1 MNDKTQ
7 TPFISIVIPA
17 RNARLTL
24 RACLDSLRNLNYPK
38 ERMEILLVD
47 GFSTDGT
54 REIAAS
60 YDLTIVDNPQ
70 KSHRTGVNRGFE
82 CAKGELVAYADADCI
97 VDENWIQ
104 NSLKY
109 FEADSQVAGV
119 TGPIHLPPEQSA
131 FAKAVA
137 FLFSLAA
144 TLGKS
149 SHKETQRVVEV
160 VKDFPTCNAIYR
172 KAALNTVMPL
182 AQNLLGGADI
192 ELNYLLR
199 QRGFSLLA
207 TPDVKVWHYKRETP
221 QGFFRQMYRY
231 AIMRLQLGKRW
242 GPILNLTHVA
252 VGLSVPLSIVWLS
265 LCVWINL
272 SFVLLFI
279 GLLTVGLLLVCPFAF
294 LQTRSFSATL
304 CVPLVIV
311 LAVTGWSIG
320 FCRELIFPV
329 S

>member
-1 MNDKTQ
+1 MNDKMQ
-7 TPFISIVIPA
+7 PPFISIVIPA
-17 RNARLTL
+17 RDAQRTL
-24 RACLDSLRNLNYPK
+24 KDCLDSLKNLNYPK
-38 ERMEILLVD
+38 ERMEILFVD
-47 GFSTDGT
+47 GFSTDNT

-109 FEADSQVAGV
+109 FEADPQVAGV
-119 TGPIHLPPEQSA
+119 TGPIHLPPQQSA

-137 FLFSLAA
+137 FLFLLAA

-149 SHKETQRVVEV
+149 SHKETQRTAEV

-172 KAALNTVMPL
+172 KAALNAVMPL
-182 AQNLLGGADI
+182 EDNLLGGADV

-221 QGFFRQMYRY
+221 RGFFRQMYRY

-252 VGLSVPLSIVWLS
+252 VGLSVPLFIVWLS
-265 LCVWINL
+265 LCFWINL
-272 SFVLLFI
+272 NFVLLFL
-279 GLLTVGLLLVCPFAF
+279 GLITVGLLLTCPFAF

-304 CVPLVIV
+304 CVPLVII